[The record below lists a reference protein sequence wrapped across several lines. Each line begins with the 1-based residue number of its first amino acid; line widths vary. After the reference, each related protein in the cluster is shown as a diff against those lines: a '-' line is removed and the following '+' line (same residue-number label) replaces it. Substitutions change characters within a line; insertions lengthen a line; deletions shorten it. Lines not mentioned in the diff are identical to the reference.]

1 MDEPVGLA
9 RQSHSNSLLSVE
21 STRKLYFEIQG
32 IAVPHSLNEFVSRRM
47 RNSMLVACSLR
58 ALAGFGCVTFG
69 SFVFVRRSDPDE
81 EWHHLL
87 YTTPNEPIALS

>member
-1 MDEPVGLA
+1 MDEPVVLA
-9 RQSHSNSLLSVE
+9 RQSHSHSLLSVE
-21 STRKLYFEIQG
+21 STREVYYEIQG
-32 IAVPHSLNEFVSRRM
+32 IAVLHSSNEFVSRRM
-47 RNSMLVACSLR
+47 RNGMLVDCSLS

-87 YTTPNEPIALS
+87 YTTPNEPIAVS